1 MNLERWVRQR
11 KKSWQK
17 LEAILG
23 GIDKAGMASLS
34 QDELRQLG
42 RLYRATS
49 ADLSRARA
57 YLVDRQLESYINNLV
72 VRAHNQVYQNANNRI
87 VDLLRFLWIDFPTLV
102 LKNFAYILVAFA
114 LFALPMVGSY
124 ISTDRDINFARQ
136 ELAPDAPIVPDRIW
150 NTVERRELWT
160 HNIGK
165 FSPLAASQIAT
176 HNIHVSV
183 LAFALG
189 VTFGLGTVWV
199 LVLNGILI
207 GTIFGVC
214 HNFGIARNLLA
225 FVAPHGVLE
234 LTAIFISGGAG
245 LLMGK
250 ALLFPGNYSRTD
262 SLKRASKPAL
272 ALFGGCI
279 PILIIAGTIEGFVS
293 PRTDISLLSRY
304 WLSLTTF
311 VLLAL
316 YFFIPR
322 TNAEIKTEG
331 SEHKNLTKS

>member
-1 MNLERWVRQR
+1 MNIERWVRQR

-17 LEAILG
+17 LETILAN
-23 GIDKAGMASLS
+23 IDKSGMANLS
-34 QDELRQLG
+34 QDDLRQLG

-49 ADLSRARA
+49 ADLSRARS
-57 YLVDRQLESYINNLV
+57 YLVDRQLESYVNNLV
-72 VRAHNQVYQNANNRI
+72 VRAHNQVYQTTNNRLI
-87 VDLLRFLWIDFPTLV
+87 NLLCFLWIGFPNLV
-102 LKNFAYILVAFA
+102 VKHFVYILLACA
-114 LFALPMVGSY
+114 LFALPLFASY
-124 ISTDRDINFARQ
+124 FGTNMDINFARQ
-136 ELAPDAPIVPDRIW
+136 EIIQGQPLVPDHIW
-150 NTVERRELWT
+150 STIERREMWT
-160 HNIGK
+160 DSVQNY
-165 FSPLAASQIAT
+165 SPLAASQIAT
-176 HNIHVSV
+176 HNIHVAI

-189 VTFGLGTVWV
+189 ITFGLGTVWV
-199 LVLNGILI
+199 LVINGLSI
-207 GTIFGVC
+207 GTVFGVC

-250 ALLFPGNYSRTD
+250 SMLFPGNYSRAT
-262 SLKRASKPAL
+262 SLKLAAKPAL

-311 VLLAL
+311 ILLSL
-316 YFFIPR
+316 YLFIPR
-322 TNAEIKTEG
+322 KTVAAEIKTAG
-331 SEHKNLTKS
+331 NPA

>member
-17 LEAILG
+17 LETILAS
-23 GIDKAGMASLS
+23 IDKSGMSSLN

-49 ADLSRARA
+49 ADLSRARS
-57 YLVDRQLESYINNLV
+57 YLADRQLESYVNNLV
-72 VRAHNQVYQNANNRI
+72 VRAHNQVYQTANNRLI
-87 VDLLRFLWIDFPTLV
+87 DLFRFLWVGFPSLV
-102 LKNFAYILVAFA
+102 VKNFVYVLAAFTI
-114 LFALPMVGSY
+114 FAVPLAWSY
-124 ISTDRDINFARQ
+124 ISTNMDLNFARQ
-136 ELAPDAPIVPDRIW
+136 EIMAGHPLVPDHLWSTI
-150 NTVERRELWT
+150 ERREMWT
-160 HNIGK
+160 DSVQHY
-165 FSPLAASQIAT
+165 SPLAASQIAT
-176 HNIHVSV
+176 NNIHVAI

-189 VTFGLGTVWV
+189 ITFGLGTTW
-199 LVLNGILI
+199 ILI
-207 GTIFGVC
+207 INGLSLGTVFGVC

-250 ALLFPGNYSRTD
+250 ALLFPGNYSRQA
-262 SLKRASKPAL
+262 SLKKAAKPAL

-279 PILIIAGTIEGFVS
+279 PILIIAGTIEGFIS
-293 PRTDISLLSRY
+293 PRTDISLWSRY

-316 YFFIPR
+316 YLFIPR
-322 TNAEIKTEG
+322 NTAAAEIKTD
-331 SEHKNLTKS
+331 SQPR